1 MFQITSSDHF
11 VRHFSMFQ
19 ITFSDHFF
27 RQFSMFQTT
36 FFRPFSMFQTT
47 FSDYLSDHLSISPPV
62 EEKGYY
68 IILPVHKVVVE
79 NPTYDS

>member
-1 MFQITSSDHF
+1 
-11 VRHFSMFQ
+11 MFQ